1 MKVPCYDDLID
12 NDELFL
18 PVFSMGQ
25 IEHHLCY
32 ENRDIVSHSSRSRSK
47 AFSSRPL

>member
-18 PVFSMGQ
+18 PVFSLGQ
-25 IEHHLCY
+25 VEHDLWEQRYC
-32 ENRDIVSHSSRSRSK
+32 RS
-47 AFSSRPL
+47 